1 MQNCHMKFR
10 ASQLVSLATLIAVVL
25 SGLLEVAAAQQPRPR
40 PREFPPGALR
50 SLEDL
55 PPSRLRTKIEELPAV
70 ARQRAV
76 AWLQEFHFTEHD
88 LESMEAD
95 SEGGIYYVDMFEL
108 DPATGDADG
117 EPVVSQAAVAV
128 NPFPGALM
136 FHSRPG
142 APNALYL
149 NFSGEDITGTTWNN
163 SLGRTVIPAL
173 PFSTDSDYSTF
184 SDSEQAAIK
193 RIWQR
198 VAEDFAPFDI
208 DVTTERPATFN
219 SRTAQALI
227 TRNTDANGEPNPSSS
242 AGGVAYVNVFGG
254 ASFATY
260 RPAWIYHNN
269 LGNNEA
275 NIADAT
281 SHELGHN
288 LGLSHDGKT
297 DGTTYYGGHGSGD
310 ISWGPI
316 MGTAYNRNVGQW
328 SKGEYYLANNTQ
340 DDLAIIA
347 SKTAYRLDDHGSTP
361 AMATP
366 LVITGGTNVVS
377 TTPENDPFNLNPA
390 NKGVLHNST
399 NVDVFTFV
407 TGSGPLRLSVNP
419 WIMSSGTRGGNLDVR
434 LELYN
439 EAGTR
444 LLTNNPAT
452 QTTALIQT
460 NLPEGLYFL
469 HVRSTGVGNPLS
481 STPSGYTAYG
491 SVGQYFISGYV
502 TLSDFVA
509 TPQAE
514 LLITDLTQPGIELK
528 MFTVTYSDNLGVD
541 VSTLDD
547 ADLRITGPNGYDRA
561 ARFISVDVP
570 TDGTPRVATYAADP
584 PSDIVWT
591 PDDNGTYTIWMQA
604 NEVGDLEGAWVAA
617 AQLGQF
623 EVNVPTVLYAAS
635 MNTDPGW
642 TLEPQW
648 AYGQPAYAG
657 AGPVGGFTGASII
670 GYNLGGNYANQL
682 ATKYATTPPINC
694 AGYTALT
701 LKFQRWLRLRSSD
714 TALIQ
719 VSTNGTLWTN
729 VWSTTQSVSDNAWQ
743 ERLLSLPEWV
753 AGSPTVQ
760 VRWGI
765 GSNNSLNDIGWNLDD
780 VEVTGYPNPNAPP
793 ANATL
798 TVTVNNATWGE
809 VSPSNLIQ
817 PLGSVVQITANPAN
831 YFNFAGWTGDAMGT
845 NNPLTVNL
853 NVDKVIQANFSEI
866 VTTNHATPHWWL
878 AANGYTENLEAA
890 VELVGVNGLPLWQ
903 SYVAGLDPSNPDSQ
917 FRLSLEAASDGATY
931 VLNWTTVTGRVYT
944 VWSSLHPLNGFVPVV
959 GATTLP
965 WTVQSLTNI
974 LSTNSP
980 AMYYRVEV
988 QKP

>member
-1 MQNCHMKFR
+1 MKFR
-10 ASQLVSLATLIAVVL
+10 ASQLASLAILAALGL
-25 SGLLEVAAAQQPRPR
+25 SGLVELAAAQQPRPR

-55 PPSRLRTKIEELPAV
+55 PASHLRTRIERLPPA

-95 SEGGIYYVDMFEL
+95 SEGGIYYVDIFEIE
-108 DPATGDADG
+108 PASEAAEG
-117 EPVVSQAAVAV
+117 EPVVSQAAVPV
-128 NPFPGALM
+128 NPFPGNLV

-142 APNALYL
+142 APNVLFL
-149 NFSGEDITGTTWNN
+149 NFTGEDVSGTAWNT
-163 SLGRTVIPAL
+163 SLGRTLIPAL

-184 SDSEQAAIK
+184 SDSEQAIIK
-193 RIWQR
+193 RVWQR
-198 VAEDFAPFDI
+198 VAEDYAPFDI
-208 DVTTERPATFN
+208 DVTTERPASFG
-219 SRTAQALI
+219 SRTAHALI

-254 ASFATY
+254 SSFANY
-260 RPAWIYHNN
+260 RPAWIYHNI

-275 NIADAT
+275 NIAEAT

-297 DGTTYYGGHGSGD
+297 DGTAYYGGHGSGD

-316 MGTAYNRNVGQW
+316 MGTGYNRNVSQW
-328 SKGEYYLANNTQ
+328 SKGEYYLADNTQ

-347 SKTAYRLDDHGSTP
+347 SKTAYRPDDHGNTP
-361 AMATP
+361 ATASP

-390 NKGVLHNST
+390 NKGVLHNSAD
-399 NVDVFTFV
+399 VDVFSFV
-407 TGSGPLRLSVNP
+407 TGSGPMRLAVNP
-419 WIMSSGTRGGNLDVR
+419 WIMSSGTRGGNLDVW

-439 EAGTR
+439 ETGTR
-444 LLTNNPAT
+444 VLTNNPAT

-469 HVRSTGVGNPLS
+469 HVRGTGVGNPLS
-481 STPSGYTAYG
+481 SAPSGYTAYA

-502 TLSDFVA
+502 TPSDFVA
-509 TPQAE
+509 APQSE
-514 LLITDLTQPGIELK
+514 LLITDLTQAGQELK
-528 MFTVTYSDNLGVD
+528 LFTVTYSDNLGVD

-547 ADLRITGPNGYDRA
+547 GDLRITGPNGYDRA
-561 ARFISVDVP
+561 AQFISVDIP
-570 TDGTPRVATYAADP
+570 TDGTPRVATYSAEP
-584 PSDIVWT
+584 PAGAVWT
-591 PDDNGTYTIWMQA
+591 PEDKGTYSVWMQA
-604 NEVGDLEGAWVAA
+604 HEVADLEGAWVAA

-623 EVNVPTVLYAAS
+623 EVNVPTVLYAANLS
-635 MNTDPGW
+635 INPGW
-642 TLEPQW
+642 ALEPQW
-648 AYGQPAYAG
+648 AYGPPAYPG
-657 AGPVGGFTGASII
+657 AGPVGGYTGANII

-682 ATKYATTPPINC
+682 AAKYATTPAINC
-694 AGYTALT
+694 AGYTTLT
-701 LKFQRWLRLRSSD
+701 LKFHRWLRLRTGD

-719 VSTNGTLWTN
+719 VSTNGTGWTN

-743 ERLLSLPEWV
+743 ERLLALPEWV
-753 AGSPTVQ
+753 AGSSTVQ
-760 VRWGI
+760 IRWGI
-765 GSNNSLNDIGWNLDD
+765 GSNNAQNDIGWNLDD

-793 ANATL
+793 ADVTL
-798 TVTVNNATWGE
+798 TVTVNDAAWGE
-809 VSPSNLIQ
+809 VSPSHVVQ
-817 PLGSVVQITANPAN
+817 PLGSLVQITASPAA
-831 YFNFAGWTGDAMGT
+831 YFDFAGWTGDAVGT
-845 NNPLTVNL
+845 NNPLTVSL
-853 NVDKVIQANFSEI
+853 NGDKVIQANFSEI
-866 VTTNHATPHWWL
+866 VTANHATPLWWL
-878 AANGYTENLEAA
+878 AANGYTEDWEAA
-890 VELVGVNGLPLWQ
+890 VESVGANGFPLWQ
-903 SYVAGLDPSNPDSQ
+903 SYIAGLTPNDPESQ
-917 FRLSLEAASDGATY
+917 FRLSLEAAPDGVTY

-944 VWSSLHPLNGFVPVV
+944 VWSSTNPLDGFTPVA
-959 GATTLP
+959 GAATLP

-974 LSTNSP
+974 ISTTSP